1 MQFSQFW
8 SPGCLRGQV
17 LVRALFLVETKNSV
31 AHHPIIQRVKLQP
44 TAATQDSAPGG
55 ELRMEKNRVRHS
67 VLWIN
72 RPLDR

>member
-8 SPGCLRGQV
+8 GPGCLHGQV

-31 AHHPIIQRVKLQP
+31 ARHPIIQRVKLQP

-55 ELRMEKNRVRHS
+55 ELRMGKKQGEALCVSDQQAFR
-67 VLWIN
+67 
-72 RPLDR
+72 